1 MKNRIFLICLIP
13 LVLFSCKKDNSPTPI
28 PDINLTPRQSQI
40 VANCNRFGFD
50 LFQKINHSDKNK
62 NIFISPLSVS
72 IALGMTL
79 NGASGSTRAAMEQ
92 TLRMNGMTTQEIN
105 ETYKNM
111 IDYLRLVDPMVQ
123 FNIANSI
130 WYRQDFTVLPDFLKV
145 NQDFFYASV
154 NPLDFND
161 PASVNTI
168 NTWVSDNTHEKIT
181 QIIDNIDPATVM
193 FLINA
198 IYFKGS
204 WQYKFDIKNTTSKV
218 FHPSNGFDFET
229 PMMSQKGKFNYFAND
244 LLQAIELPYNNG
256 RYNMYVFLPATN
268 KNVEDIIAQLN
279 EANWENWLSAM
290 APLDDIQIQL
300 PKFKFS
306 YDKKLKE
313 ILTDMGMGIA
323 FSDMANFTGINS
335 SVGLSITEVKHK
347 TFVEVNEEG
356 TEAAAVTSVEIGVTS
371 VPEIT
376 YFIADKPFIFAIVE
390 KQTKS
395 IVFIGKINE
404 PVN

>member
-1 MKNRIFLICLIP
+1 
-13 LVLFSCKKDNSPTPI
+13 
-28 PDINLTPRQSQI
+28 
-40 VANCNRFGFD
+40 
-50 LFQKINHSDKNK
+50 
-62 NIFISPLSVS
+62 
-72 IALGMTL
+72 
-79 NGASGSTRAAMEQ
+79 
-92 TLRMNGMTTQEIN
+92 
-105 ETYKNM
+105 
-111 IDYLRLVDPMVQ
+111 
-123 FNIANSI
+123 
-130 WYRQDFTVLPDFLKV
+130 
-145 NQDFFYASV
+145 
-154 NPLDFND
+154 
-161 PASVNTI
+161 
-168 NTWVSDNTHEKIT
+168 
-181 QIIDNIDPATVM
+181 
-193 FLINA
+193 
-198 IYFKGS
+198 
-204 WQYKFDIKNTTSKV
+204 
-218 FHPSNGFDFET
+218 
-229 PMMSQKGKFNYFAND
+229 
-244 LLQAIELPYNNG
+244 
-256 RYNMYVFLPATN
+256 MYVFLPATN